1 MKKFVKYLLVLC
13 LMVPFAFMF
22 AGCGESAPSNVMTMS
37 VNPEISF
44 VLDANNNVASVK
56 FENADAS
63 MIYADINFV
72 GKDVDTTVQLFIERA
87 AISGHINLKGDEV
100 SVEINGEVN
109 ANLDA
114 LKNQVKAKVESVFS
128 DLGVTVTVKMEN
140 LTKEAQRTALETTAK
155 ALAPEKT
162 STEIKEMSNADLLK
176 LINDKQ
182 KEYEDLAYSQVTEIK
197 ATLEK
202 TVMSAVNT
210 AKDLLEAAEKK
221 LAESEERL
229 ENSPSLKQEIQP
241 LIDTAKSNVA
251 QCKTDLNNQ
260 IKILNDKKDELIS
273 KAKEK
278 YTEIKNEL
286 ISTYKD
292 QVADAKTTVLAHLQ
306 TELNLGHIT
315 QDQYNYWK
323 NLIDNNVKAQ

>member
-13 LMVPFAFMF
+13 LIVPFAFMF

-87 AISGHINLKGDEV
+87 AISGHVDLKGDEV

-114 LKNQVKAKVESVFS
+114 LKNQVKAKVESVFR
-128 DLGVTVTVKMEN
+128 DLGVTVTVKMED
-140 LTKEAQRTALETTAK
+140 LTKEAQRSALETTAK

-210 AKDLLEAAEKK
+210 AKDLLEAAEKN
-221 LAESEERL
+221 LAELEERF
-229 ENSPSLKQEIQP
+229 ENSPSLKQEIEN
-241 LIDTAKSNVA
+241 AKNEVA
-251 QCKTDLNNQ
+251 QCKTKLNNQ

-286 ISTYKD
+286 ISTYKN

-306 TELNLGHIT
+306 TELDLGHIT

-323 NLIDNNVKAQ
+323 NLIENNVKAQ

>member
-1 MKKFVKYLLVLC
+1 MKRFVKYLLVLC

-128 DLGVTVTVKMEN
+128 DLGVTVTVKIEN

-306 TELNLGHIT
+306 TELDLGHIT

>member
-292 QVADAKTTVLAHLQ
+292 QVADAKTTVLTHLQ
-306 TELNLGHIT
+306 TELDLGHIT

>member
-210 AKDLLEAAEKK
+210 AKDLLEAAEKN
-221 LAESEERL
+221 LAELEERL
-229 ENSPSLKQEIQP
+229 ENSPSLKQNIQP
-241 LIDTAKSNVA
+241 LIDTAKNEVA
-251 QCKTDLNNQ
+251 QCKTKLNNQ

-306 TELNLGHIT
+306 KELDLGHIT

>member
-140 LTKEAQRTALETTAK
+140 LTEEAQRTALETTAK

-229 ENSPSLKQEIQP
+229 ENSPSLKQKIQP

-292 QVADAKTTVLAHLQ
+292 QVADAKTTVLVHLQ
-306 TELNLGHIT
+306 TELDLGHIT

>member
-306 TELNLGHIT
+306 TELDLGHIT

>member
-22 AGCGESAPSNVMTMS
+22 AGCGEPAPSNVMTMS

-210 AKDLLEAAEKK
+210 AKDLLEAAEKN
-221 LAESEERL
+221 LAELEERL
-229 ENSPSLKQEIQP
+229 ENSPSLKQNIQP
-241 LIDTAKSNVA
+241 LIDTAKNEVA
-251 QCKTDLNNQ
+251 QCKTKLNNQ

-292 QVADAKTTVLAHLQ
+292 QVADAKTTVLDHLQ
-306 TELNLGHIT
+306 TELDLGHIT